1 MEKKEIMDKVIEIL
15 SKHGEHTSE
24 GGIYWEYEWV
34 GGKQIP
40 DGIGGYKQIGGERV
54 SAEEAFYKEMTDF
67 ISQELDKAREEE
79 RFKVLRELSLEID
92 GVDLDNYITENT
104 DYFNRLGES
113 MMKKVKELVK
123 LKDNK

>member
-1 MEKKEIMDKVIEIL
+1 MKN
-15 SKHGEHTSE
+15 
-24 GGIYWEYEWV
+24 
-34 GGKQIP
+34 
-40 DGIGGYKQIGGERV
+40 
-54 SAEEAFYKEMTDF
+54 KEMVERLKTTFKYWYSDGEEHSTCPVCGINVDELKDF

>member
-1 MEKKEIMDKVIEIL
+1 MEKKDWRGDLLKI
-15 SKHGEHTSE
+15 GE
-24 GGIYWEYEWV
+24 
-34 GGKQIP
+34 IP
-40 DGIGGYKQIGGERV
+40 DG
-54 SAEEAFYKEMTDF
+54 SEETVFVEFHLDTLNDF
-67 ISQELDKAREEE
+67 IKKVVDKAREEE